1 MPDPGH
7 LPIADIPVPVS
18 IGTPQDTPRSRSG
31 HSSHNL
37 LQLDARTEASMGGDS
52 TVLYDGNAAWE
63 CVPSHTTLNMMYQA
77 NLQQNFQCNE
87 FTTNPTL
94 NVVTHDPRITEM
106 IESAAEARHK
116 QVIGQVEIDAMHLQD
131 ALRSRENE

>member
-1 MPDPGH
+1 M
-7 LPIADIPVPVS
+7 
-18 IGTPQDTPRSRSG
+18 
-31 HSSHNL
+31 
-37 LQLDARTEASMGGDS
+37 
-52 TVLYDGNAAWE
+52 LYDGNATWE

-77 NLQQNFQCNE
+77 NLQKNFQCNE

-94 NVVTHDPRITEM
+94 NVVTHDPRTTEM